1 MRLTV
6 LGATSARP
14 LCAPWGFCVQRDKCL
29 ALRDIEKW
37 VRMMESRQWGAEVP
51 PCLHLSVGLS
61 VPFLLSA
68 SVDLSAVCDCCQHGE
83 TSSHVTLES

>member
-37 VRMMESRQWGAEVP
+37 VRMMKVDSGEQRYLRVCICLWGFPSLSCFLPQWI
-51 PCLHLSVGLS
+51 
-61 VPFLLSA
+61 
-68 SVDLSAVCDCCQHGE
+68 
-83 TSSHVTLES
+83 